1 MKTVRYKMYFAWDFE
16 KEEKWLNKMSE
27 QGLQLVQ
34 PGFGR
39 YVFEENPSVRYLYKL
54 ELLKEWS
61 THSHSRD
68 YIRFLEE
75 TGVEHMGSVMRWAY
89 FRKPAAEGNFELYSD
104 FQSKIDHYK
113 RILLIFLAVTP
124 INVINLI
131 NMSVRYLDSGD
142 ASARIIIVILAI
154 LVSLLGLG
162 SVKVYRQMS
171 KLKKEMLIRE

>member
-1 MKTVRYKMYFAWDFE
+1 MKTIRYRMYFAWDYE
-16 KEEKWLNKMSE
+16 KEEAWLNNMSE

-39 YVFEENPSVRYLYKL
+39 YVFEENHAVRYQYRL
-54 ELLKEWS
+54 ELLQQWS
-61 THSHSRD
+61 THSQSRD

-89 FRKPAAEGNFELYSD
+89 FRKPASEGNFELYSD

-124 INVINLI
+124 INIINLI
-131 NMSVRYLDSGD
+131 NMSSRYVESGD
-142 ASARIIIVILAI
+142 GSARTIVIILAI

-162 SVKVYRQMS
+162 SLKVFRQMS
-171 KLKKEMLIRE
+171 KLKKEMMIRE